1 MVLIKPLEA
10 RMSARCEFPFWGLL
24 FFSIAC
30 GGAMRSG
37 SDAGLVW
44 WTTCGAP
51 ACAADAGVP
60 DSGLPACPAQY
71 EGTACADAG
80 AQCDPG
86 ARCQVYLRCSATD
99 PKQQPG
105 GCPISRMRYKKDI
118 RYLSGGEL
126 RAVSDELMALPLARY
141 RYRSDDARERLG
153 FMIDGHESL
162 ACVDAEHDQV
172 DLYGYTSMA
181 VAALKVQA
189 EEIAELRRQ
198 VTALR
203 ATLAKRRR

>member
-1 MVLIKPLEA
+1 MPA
-10 RMSARCEFPFWGLL
+10 RGKFPFWGLL
-24 FFSIAC
+24 SFSIAC

-37 SDAGLVW
+37 SDAGMVW
-44 WTTCGAP
+44 WTTCGVP
-51 ACAADAGVP
+51 VCSLDAGAP
-60 DSGLPACPAQY
+60 DSGLPACPAQL
-71 EGTACADAG
+71 EGTACAVAG
-80 AQCDPG
+80 AECDPG
-86 ARCQVYLRCSATD
+86 ARCSVYLRCSASD

-105 GCPISRMRYKKDI
+105 GCPISRTRYKKDI
-118 RYLSGGEL
+118 RYLSDDEL
-126 RAVSDELMALPLARY
+126 RAVSDELLALPLARF
-141 RYRSDDARERLG
+141 RYRSDDARVRLG

-203 ATLAKRRR
+203 AQLAKRRR

>member
-1 MVLIKPLEA
+1 
-10 RMSARCEFPFWGLL
+10 LL
-24 FFSIAC
+24 SISIAC
-30 GGAMRSG
+30 GGGMRSG
-37 SDAGLVW
+37 SDAGLMW

-51 ACAADAGVP
+51 LCSPDAGVP
-60 DSGLPACPAQY
+60 DSGLPACPPQL

-80 AQCDPG
+80 AECDPRQPCSG
-86 ARCQVYLRCSATD
+86 YLRCSATD

-118 RYLSGGEL
+118 RYLSDGEL

-181 VAALKVQA
+181 VAAVKVQA